1 MTGGLLRRVALAC
14 VALGLVTA
22 AAAGCQPRKKPGPAG
37 GAARQRLEVVAF
49 YDDRQEKRRGDVL
62 DLVERN
68 RRLIDYLAPFWY
80 MVRSDG
86 TVVDRSERDVKE
98 FARRN
103 RISLEPLV
111 TNENGTDA
119 FLNNPALRSRTIR
132 NLLSVLEREDYDG
145 LSLDFQLLEPSSR
158 EGLTAFVEELGRE
171 LKGRRKRLSV
181 DVIPFGE
188 EQAEH
193 EPYDLRAIGRA
204 ADQVVLMAYDRH
216 GETTEPGP
224 VAPLGWVRSVVSS
237 ALRQVPPDRLVLG
250 LAAYG
255 YDWPL
260 VQGARGTPI
269 PMKRIGEQVLKARA
283 GERRARI
290 RRDRDGSARYSYTD
304 EKGTRHEVWFEDE
317 RSIVPKLRLARQ
329 RGLRGVAV
337 WRVGY
342 EDQRYWAAIADFR

>member
-1 MTGGLLRRVALAC
+1 MLCL
-14 VALGLVTA
+14 ALGIVA
-22 AAAGCQPRKKPGPAG
+22 AAATGCQPRKKPGPAG

-49 YDDRQEKRRGDVL
+49 YDDRQERPRGQVL

-80 MVRSDG
+80 LVRPDG
-86 TVVDRSERDVKE
+86 AVTDRSEDDVKR

-103 RISLEPLV
+103 GIRLEPLV

-119 FLNNPALRSRTIR
+119 FLNNPALRSRAIR
-132 NLLSVLEREDYDG
+132 NLVAVLEREGYDG
-145 LSLDFQLLEPSSR
+145 LSLDFQLLEPASR

-171 LKGRRKRLSV
+171 LKARRKRLSV
-181 DVIPFGE
+181 DVIPFEE
-188 EQAEH
+188 EQARH
-193 EPYDLRAIGRA
+193 EPYDLRAIARV

-216 GETTEPGP
+216 GETTKPGP
-224 VAPLGWVRSVVSS
+224 VAPLGWVRAVVAS
-237 ALRQVPPDRLVLG
+237 ALRQVPADRLVLG

-260 VQGARGTPI
+260 VEGVRGTPI
-269 PMKRIGEQVLKARA
+269 PMKRIGEQVLKTRA

-290 RRDRDGSARYSYTD
+290 VRDREGSARYSYTD
-304 EKGTRHEVWFEDE
+304 EKGIRHEVWFEDE

-342 EDQRYWAAIADFR
+342 EDQRYWSAIAAFR